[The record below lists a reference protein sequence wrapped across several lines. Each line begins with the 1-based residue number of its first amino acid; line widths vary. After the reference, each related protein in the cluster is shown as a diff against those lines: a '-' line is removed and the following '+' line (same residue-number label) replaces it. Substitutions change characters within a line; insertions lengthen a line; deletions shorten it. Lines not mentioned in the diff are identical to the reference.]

1 MQTISGLGKIER
13 ERLAALIRG
22 TKGTV
27 SLPEAASILKVSPSA
42 ASKMLSKWA
51 SKGWLS
57 RVRQGLYIP
66 VSIESRTTDVPLEDP
81 WVIADRLY
89 SPCYIG
95 GWSAAEY
102 WGLTEQIFRTV
113 VVMTTQKPRDRK
125 PVIKGT
131 GFLLRT
137 VSEKTM
143 FGLKPVWRGQV
154 KISVSDS
161 TRTILDMLSDPQ
173 LGGGIRSTVDV
184 FRDYLKSENKKIDLL
199 IEYAD
204 RLGNGSVFKRLG
216 FLLEQFAQ
224 DEQNMIK
231 LCQTRLTKGNSKL
244 DPKLPADKLVT
255 RWRLWTP
262 KNWAK
267 ER

>member
-1 MQTISGLGKIER
+1 
-13 ERLAALIRG
+13 
-22 TKGTV
+22 
-27 SLPEAASILKVSPSA
+27 
-42 ASKMLSKWA
+42 
-51 SKGWLS
+51 
-57 RVRQGLYIP
+57 
-66 VSIESRTTDVPLEDP
+66 
-81 WVIADRLY
+81 
-89 SPCYIG
+89 
-95 GWSAAEY
+95 
-102 WGLTEQIFRTV
+102 
-113 VVMTTQKPRDRK
+113 
-125 PVIKGT
+125 
-131 GFLLRT
+131 
-137 VSEKTM
+137 M

-154 KISVSDS
+154 KVSVSDP

-173 LGGGIRSTVDV
+173 LGGGIRSTGDV

-224 DEQNMIK
+224 DEQNTIK
-231 LCQTRLTKGNSKL
+231 LCQTRVTKGNSKL
-244 DPKLPADKLVT
+244 DPKLPGDKLVT